1 MPKQQVP
8 VYMICGFLE
17 SGKTNFISPML
28 TGEDFTADERTL
40 LLVTEEG
47 EEEYDLQG
55 LMHYDVRMEVFDDKE
70 DLSLIHI

>member
-28 TGEDFTADERTL
+28 TGEDFTADERT
-40 LLVTEEG
+40 
-47 EEEYDLQG
+47 
-55 LMHYDVRMEVFDDKE
+55 
-70 DLSLIHI
+70 